1 MVQFI
6 TRHFLL
12 MMATSHNGK
21 EKDFQLF
28 MLLLESDRFFDK
40 FRDGVHKVNVT
51 DLMRRTD
58 KKDISVSG
66 LVESVAVTCLNI

>member
-1 MVQFI
+1 
-6 TRHFLL
+6 
-12 MMATSHNGK
+12 
-21 EKDFQLF
+21 